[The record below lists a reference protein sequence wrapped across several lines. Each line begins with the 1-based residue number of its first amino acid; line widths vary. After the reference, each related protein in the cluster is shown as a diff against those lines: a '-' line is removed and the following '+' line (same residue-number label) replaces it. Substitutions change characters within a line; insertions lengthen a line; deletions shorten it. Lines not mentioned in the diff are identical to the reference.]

1 MDEVQ
6 VGLLGGRSRLA
17 NHESA
22 YSERPGAVG
31 VRPMAAE
38 SLVDPIAM
46 LVNTLLSG
54 YYKQR
59 YEQVSTISAM
69 LLPQK

>member
-1 MDEVQ
+1 
-6 VGLLGGRSRLA
+6 
-17 NHESA
+17 
-22 YSERPGAVG
+22 
-31 VRPMAAE
+31 MAAE